1 MAQTKEEIKNI
12 LLAEKANQPTLDALT
27 SNSSTSIW
35 RLWIDITTEIV
46 LSIQKLY
53 DALKAEINYIID
65 LLKPHTLK
73 WYARKAKAFMYG
85 YNLQIDTDTYDFT
98 GLTEA
103 QILAAK
109 IIANAAVVEQVRGL
123 RIKVTKS
130 VNDALEPIDA
140 TQLNAFIEYM
150 KRVKDA
156 GVKLLITS
164 GVADS
169 LKLNIKI
176 FYNPLVLNSTGARLD
191 GTDNTP
197 IQSAIKRYLKNLPFN
212 GVLVTEFL
220 TDELQKV
227 DGVVIPHIIN
237 AQAKYGALAYT
248 SFDVQYNPDAGYLRL
263 YDDGDLVIEFIAQS
277 QI

>member
-27 SNSSTSIW
+27 SDSATSIW
-35 RLWIDITTEIV
+35 RLWIDITSEIV
-46 LSIQKLY
+46 LSVQKLY
-53 DALKAEINYIID
+53 DALKAEINAIID

-73 WYARKAKAFMYG
+73 WYAKKAKAFMYG
-85 YNLQIDTDTYDFT
+85 YNLQADKDTYDTT

-130 VNDALEPIDA
+130 LNDDLVPLDA
-140 TQLNAFIEYM
+140 PQLNAFKEYM
-150 KRVKDA
+150 SRVKDA

-169 LKLNIKI
+169 LKLSLKI
-176 FYNPLVLNSTGARLD
+176 FYNPLVLNSMGARLD
-191 GTDNTP
+191 LTDNTP
-197 IQSAIKRYLKNLPFN
+197 VQSAVKRYLKNLPFN

-227 DGVVIPHIIN
+227 EGVVIPHIMN
-237 AQAKYGALAYT
+237 AQAKYGALAFT
-248 SFDVQYNPDAGYLRL
+248 AFDVQYNPDAGYLRI
-263 YDDGDLVIEFIAQS
+263 YDDADLVIEFIPQS